1 MGSIDKCTITD
12 NANKK
17 YLLKPLVAAKAI
29 IRIAKAIPDLIPD
42 ENNTCTLGVKKTIKN
57 KGRM

>member
-17 YLLKPLVAAKAI
+17 YLLKPLVATKAI

-42 ENNTCTLGVKKTIKN
+42 ENNT
-57 KGRM
+57 

>member
-1 MGSIDKCTITD
+1 MGSIDKWTIPE

-17 YLLKPLVAAKAI
+17 YLMNPLVAIKAI

-57 KGRM
+57 KGRI

>member
-1 MGSIDKCTITD
+1 MGSIDKWTIPE

-17 YLLKPLVAAKAI
+17 YLMNPLVAIKAI

-42 ENNTCTLGVKKTIKN
+42 ENNTCTFGVKKTIKN
-57 KGRM
+57 KGRI